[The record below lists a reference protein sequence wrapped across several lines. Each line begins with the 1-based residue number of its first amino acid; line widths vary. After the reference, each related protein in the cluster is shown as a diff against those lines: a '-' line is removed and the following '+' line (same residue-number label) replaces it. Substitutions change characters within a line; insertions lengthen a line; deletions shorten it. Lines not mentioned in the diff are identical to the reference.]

1 MEELR
6 PNYGLKAACD
16 EFWESGASNWIIDW

>member
-1 MEELR
+1 MDELR

-16 EFWESGASNWIIDW
+16 EFWESGASDWVIDW